1 MDMEFVNICK
11 QAIKNKTLG
20 NFSAGDSSDAIRN
33 KMIELNGGS
42 TKVNIKTF
50 HRGSAL
56 FSLIEELLPEVINDG
71 LANNPQLAAL
81 IDYKNI
87 ADGDQNEFVL
97 PGNTYFV
104 VRDTAAGIYGVR
116 RQKIGDRQTVTV
128 PTKVKIIRVY
138 DDLGRFLAGRVDFNE
153 LIDMIARNFI
163 RQIVEDAY
171 VCLSNVTAGTVG
183 MSSDYVI
190 GGTFS
195 EDALKTLVAHVE
207 AANPGKKAMI
217 IGTKIALGKITTA
230 SAASDQAKNDLYGLG
245 YYGKFFGT
253 DMLATANAHKA
264 DGKTFVMSDSKI
276 FVIAAD
282 DKPIKVVNE
291 GEGFMFERQ
300 ATDNA
305 DATQEYTYG
314 QAVGVAFAPAAKMGI
329 CNLG

>member
-1 MDMEFVNICK
+1 MEFIDICR

-20 NFSAGDSSDAIRN
+20 NFSAGDSSDSIRN

-42 TKVNIKTF
+42 AKINLKTF
-50 HRGSAL
+50 YRGSAL
-56 FSLIEELLPEVINDG
+56 FSLMQELLPSIINDG
-71 LANNPQLAAL
+71 IKNNPQLAAL
-81 IDYKNI
+81 IDYRNI
-87 ADGDQNEFVL
+87 ADGDQNKFVL
-97 PGNTYFV
+97 PANTYFV

-116 RQKIGDRQTVTV
+116 RQQVVDRQTVTV
-128 PTKVKIIRVY
+128 PTKVKIVRIY
-138 DDLGRFLAGRVDFNE
+138 DDLERFLTGRVDFNE
-153 LIDMIARNFI
+153 LVDLVARNFE

-171 VCLSNVTAGTVG
+171 VCISNVTAATPG

-190 GGTFS
+190 GGSFS

-207 AANPGKKAMI
+207 AENPGKKAMI

-230 SAASDQAKNDLYGLG
+230 SAASEQAKNDLYGLG
-245 YYGKFFGT
+245 YYGKFYGT
-253 DMLATANAHKA
+253 DMVATANAHKA

-291 GEGFMFERQ
+291 GDGFMFERQ

-314 QAVGVAFAPAAKMGI
+314 QAVGVGFAPSAKMGI